1 MRYIVKIVTDM
12 DGGLSVGFI
21 CQSMAE
27 AQNYATATHKHTR
40 IYEAETPV
48 MQWTPRECK
57 SGNIAIRMEI
67 KTDREV
73 AC

>member
-1 MRYIVKIVTDM
+1 MYIVKIVTDM

-21 CQSMAE
+21 CRTLAE
-27 AQNYATATHKHTR
+27 AQNYAASTHKHTR
-40 IYEAETPV
+40 IYEAERPE
-48 MQWTPRECK
+48 MEWTPRVCK